1 MKDDLFGKIMNKFVG
16 LRKKTYSYLI
26 DDDSED
32 KKAKS
37 TKNGVIRRKIKFK
50 NYKTCF
56 EATQLEN
63 KINHLG
69 KNKIDICNLKKDY
82 KEFIKDNTLL
92 LKIQKRF
99 KSERH
104 NDFTE
109 EINKTVL
116 KWW

>member
-1 MKDDLFGKIMNKFVG
+1 MKDDLFGKIMNKFAG

-26 DDDSED
+26 DDDSEN

-82 KEFIKDNTLL
+82 KEFIKDSTLL

-116 KWW
+116 K